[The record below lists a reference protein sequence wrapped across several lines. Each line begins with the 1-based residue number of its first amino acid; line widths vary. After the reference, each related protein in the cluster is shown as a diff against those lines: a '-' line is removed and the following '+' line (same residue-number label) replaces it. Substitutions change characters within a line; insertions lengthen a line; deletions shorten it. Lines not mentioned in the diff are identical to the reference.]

1 MNRVALAPEATA
13 RKDADSWRDTDDPVP
28 QESIQDIEK
37 LIERLERA
45 VDPEARE
52 NAQLLVRAVLEL
64 HRTALAKIVELV
76 GHAGEGAAMIGAFG
90 RDDLI
95 GSVLALH
102 GLHPASPEV
111 RARAAIERIAPS
123 GWTLDL
129 LDVAGGALRV
139 RATRSGDPRRIA
151 TADRV
156 RALVEQAVAQAAPD
170 AERLEFEGDLGDVG
184 GHSPATFVS
193 VERLRTPGPRSDG
206 RCR

>member
-1 MNRVALAPEATA
+1 MNRQAVSPEATA
-13 RKDADSWRDTDDPVP
+13 PMEANAWRNAGDPVP
-28 QESIQDIEK
+28 QESIQDIER

-45 VDPEARE
+45 DDPEARE
-52 NAQLLVRAVLEL
+52 NAQLLVRAVLDL

-102 GLHPASPEV
+102 GLHPASLEV
-111 RARAAIERIAPS
+111 RAMAAIERIAPS
-123 GWTLDL
+123 GWTFDL
-129 LDVAGGALRV
+129 LDVGAGILRV
-139 RATRSGDPRRIA
+139 RATRSGDARRLA

-170 AERLEFEGDLGDVG
+170 AERLEFEGELADVG

-193 VERLRTPGPRSDG
+193 VERLRTPGPRAGD